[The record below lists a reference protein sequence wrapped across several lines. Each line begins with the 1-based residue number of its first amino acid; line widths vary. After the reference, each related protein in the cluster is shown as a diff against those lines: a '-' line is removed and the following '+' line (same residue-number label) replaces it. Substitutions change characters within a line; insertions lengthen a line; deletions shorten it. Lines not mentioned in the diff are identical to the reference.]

1 MTFLYLFIRIANPF
15 HSSLVGSI
23 PRKKNPEMEIVG
35 IKIIFYL
42 YIYLSYHVIATS
54 PTSPFLILF
63 VILPMSQVNFSTSN
77 YVFKIDF
84 ISIKFI

>member
-42 YIYLSYHVIATS
+42 YIYLLYHVNSYFSYISVFNTICDIANVTS
-54 PTSPFLILF
+54 EFF
-63 VILPMSQVNFSTSN
+63 NFKLC
-77 YVFKIDF
+77 F
-84 ISIKFI
+84 